1 MVWMLGEESCRLNT
15 ALVVVPA
22 LPSPTSASL
31 IEMAGTATVA
41 TLEATLFDSAWSGWL
56 AKMAA
61 VLVINPGKVGWKVRL
76 IVAVALLVREPSVHT
91 TVLPLFVKIPWEV
104 EPEMK
109 VAFGGIGLVTVT
121 PEAAAGPWL
130 VARMV
135 KVIFLPT
142 TTGSGVADTPRVTST
157 EPLSTQ
163 HTRSMVERLS
173 VQPPA
178 MFPEKLGVSSNTKSC
193 QTPFGLVPLNTDKS
207 ATYGPGGAGGSRR
220 SPVWKSVRW

>member
-1 MVWMLGEESCRLNT
+1 MVWMLGDESCRLNT

-22 LPSPTSASL
+22 LPSTTSASPM
-31 IEMAGTATVA
+31 EMAGTATVA

-61 VLVINPGKVGWKVRL
+61 VLVINPGKVGWK
-76 IVAVALLVREPSVHT
+76 
-91 TVLPLFVKIPWEV
+91 V

-178 MFPEKLGVSSNTKSC
+178 RFPEKLGVSSKTKSC

-220 SPVWKSVRW
+220 SPVWKSVG